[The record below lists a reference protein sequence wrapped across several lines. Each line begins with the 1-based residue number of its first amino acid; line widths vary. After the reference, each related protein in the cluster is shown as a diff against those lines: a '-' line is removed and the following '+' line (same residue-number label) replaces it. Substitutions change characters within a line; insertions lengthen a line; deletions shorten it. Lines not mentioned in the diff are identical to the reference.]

1 MILIN
6 LMIYIKRENNFP
18 IIKFKDN
25 NNFFKY
31 IPINNIHV
39 NNMINNNI
47 KILTLLIIIEIFVI
61 HMVCIHKDVKN
72 KFKINMNKLED

>member
-1 MILIN
+1 
-6 LMIYIKRENNFP
+6 MIYIKRENNFP

-47 KILTLLIIIEIFVI
+47 KIKILTLLIIKEIFVI